1 MQKHDRSK
9 YIAQGF
15 EYLHAH
21 TLLAPQFTILSTAKL
36 YTIQASSL
44 IGVKSKYTWPVNYS
58 TLAN

>member
-15 EYLHAH
+15 DLHAH